1 MGKLQS
7 TNQGIRTIREQL
19 KKVAIIMLKRDS
31 SSVTLRIII
40 CRNGIQA
47 PDLQITRLLS

>member
-7 TNQGIRTIREQL
+7 INQGIRTIREQL
-19 KKVAIIMLKRDS
+19 KKVAIIMLKREG

-40 CRNGIQA
+40 A
-47 PDLQITRLLS
+47 PKPYPSTRLAENHASP